1 MVSKWH
7 KFRTFLV
14 LLGLSACLIYLLQH
28 LYQIQLV
35 MGEALG
41 QKARAQHQMDF
52 QISPRRGNIYDRNGK
67 ELAITVSVDS
77 ICAWP
82 ERTKSITDKEVDK
95 LSSILGIS
103 PSTLRE
109 KLHSRK
115 SFVYLARKVDKGM
128 GEEIRRLNLPG
139 IDHLEE
145 VKRFYPKGS
154 LGAHLLGFVGV
165 DGTGLEGLELYY
177 DRYLRGTPGWCQV
190 EKDARGREILPFR
203 DDYAPPT
210 DGCHLI
216 LTIDEVIQHIA
227 ERELERT
234 FQEREAKGGAL
245 VVMDPKTGQIL
256 ALANRPTF
264 NPNSFKDCP
273 ANCRRNRAITDTFE
287 PGSTFKVITAAAAL
301 EERLF
306 QLKDKI
312 FCEEGSYRL
321 SSHSIRDVH
330 PHGWLSFKE
339 AVEVSSNIGAVK
351 IGQALGK
358 ERLYGYIRSF
368 GLGAKTGI
376 DLPGEVRGLIRPPQ
390 RWSKLSL
397 GAIPFG
403 QEITVTAVQLAT
415 ALSAIANGGILM
427 CPRAVDA
434 ILDQEGEVVR
444 KFEPQAVKRVIS
456 SRTAKQLTEIL
467 IGVVEN
473 GTGKIARL
481 KGYRVAGKTG
491 TAQKA
496 ERGGYSHTKFVSSFM
511 GYLPAEDPEVVILV
525 IIDEPRGHHYGSTV
539 AGPAFRRVAEEV
551 MSYLAISKI
560 KN

>member
-1 MVSKWH
+1 MISKWH

-14 LLGLSACLIYLLQH
+14 LLVLSACLIYLLQR

-41 QKARAQHQMDF
+41 QKARAQHQRNF
-52 QISPRRGNIYDRNGK
+52 QLSPRRGNIYDRNGK
-67 ELAITVSVDS
+67 KLALTVSVDS

-82 ERTKSITDKEVDK
+82 ERAKSITDKEIDK
-95 LSSILGIS
+95 LSSILRIS

-109 KLHSRK
+109 KLHSRRP
-115 SFVYLARKVDKGM
+115 FVFLARKVDRGL
-128 GEEIRRLNLPG
+128 GAQIRRLNLPG
-139 IDHLEE
+139 IDYLEE

-177 DRYLRGTPGWCQV
+177 DRYLRGTPGWRQV

-203 DDYAPPT
+203 DDYTPPM
-210 DGCHLI
+210 DGYHLV
-216 LTIDEVIQHIA
+216 LTIDKVIQHIA

-234 FQEREAKGGAL
+234 FQEREAKGGTL
-245 VVMDPKTGQIL
+245 VVMDPKTGEIL

-264 NPNSFKDCP
+264 NPNSFKDYP
-273 ANCRRNRAITDTFE
+273 ANYRRNRAITDIFE

-306 QLKDKI
+306 QLEDKI

-321 SSHSIRDVH
+321 NGHSIRDVR

-339 AVEVSSNIGAVK
+339 VIEVSSNIGTVK

-358 ERLYGYIRSF
+358 ERLYEYIRSF
-368 GLGAKTGI
+368 GFGAKTGI
-376 DLPGEVRGLIRPPQ
+376 DFPGEVRGLIRTPQ

-403 QEITVTAVQLAT
+403 QEIAVTAVQLAT
-415 ALSAIANGGILM
+415 ALSAIANGGLLM
-427 CPRAVDA
+427 RPRVVDA

-444 KFEPQAVKRVIS
+444 KFESQVVRRVIS
-456 SRTAKQLTEIL
+456 SQTAKQLTEIL
-467 IGVVEN
+467 VGVVEN
-473 GTGKIARL
+473 GTGRTARL
-481 KGYRVAGKTG
+481 EGYAVAGKTG

-496 ERGGYSHTKFVSSFM
+496 ERGGYSDTKFISSFM
-511 GYLPAEDPEVVILV
+511 GYLPAEDPEVVIVV
-525 IIDEPRGHHYGSTV
+525 IIDEPQGDFFGATV
-539 AGPAFRRVAEEV
+539 AGPTFRRVAEGV
-551 MSYLAISKI
+551 MSYLKATER
-560 KN
+560 

>member
-14 LLGLSACLIYLLQH
+14 LLGLSACLIYLLQR

-35 MGEALG
+35 MGERLG
-41 QKARAQHQMDF
+41 QKARAQHQTDF
-52 QISPRRGNIYDRNGK
+52 KLSPRRGTIYDRNGK
-67 ELAITVSVDS
+67 ELAINVSVDS

-82 ERTKSITDKEVDK
+82 KKAKSIPSKDVDK

-103 PSTLRE
+103 TSKLRE
-109 KLHSRK
+109 KLERRK

-128 GEEIRRLNLPG
+128 GEEVRRLNLPG
-139 IDHLEE
+139 VDYLEE
-145 VKRFYPKGS
+145 VKRFYPKGQ
-154 LGAHLLGFVGV
+154 LGTHLLGFVGM
-165 DGTGLEGLELYY
+165 DGMGLEGLELYY
-177 DRYLRGTPGWCQV
+177 DRYLRGAPGWCRV

-203 DDYAPPT
+203 SNYAAPA

-234 FQEREAKGGAL
+234 FKEREAKGGSI
-245 VVMDPKTGQIL
+245 VVMDPKRGEIL
-256 ALANRPTF
+256 AMANRPTF
-264 NPNSFKDCP
+264 NPNAFGDGQVSY
-273 ANCRRNRAITDTFE
+273 RRNRAITDTFE

-321 SSHSIRDVH
+321 SGHSIRDVH

-339 AVEVSSNIGAVK
+339 AIEVSSNIGAVK
-351 IGQALGK
+351 IGQALKK
-358 ERLYGYIRSF
+358 ELLYQYIRSF
-368 GLGAKTGI
+368 GFGARTGI

-403 QEITVTAVQLAT
+403 QEIAVTAVQLAA
-415 ALSAIANGGILM
+415 ALSAVANGGILM
-427 CPRAVDA
+427 RPRVVSS

-444 KFEPQAVKRVIS
+444 KFEPQAVGRVIS
-456 SRTAKQLTEIL
+456 SQTAKQLTEIL
-467 IGVVEN
+467 VGVVEN
-473 GTGKIARL
+473 GTGKTARL

-491 TAQKA
+491 TAQKVDVG
-496 ERGGYSHTKFVSSFM
+496 RYSHTKFISSFM
-511 GYLPAEDPEVVILV
+511 GYLPADNPEVVILV
-525 IIDEPRGHHYGSTV
+525 IIDEPQGAYYGSLV

-551 MSYLAISKI
+551 TAYLEAMER
-560 KN
+560 